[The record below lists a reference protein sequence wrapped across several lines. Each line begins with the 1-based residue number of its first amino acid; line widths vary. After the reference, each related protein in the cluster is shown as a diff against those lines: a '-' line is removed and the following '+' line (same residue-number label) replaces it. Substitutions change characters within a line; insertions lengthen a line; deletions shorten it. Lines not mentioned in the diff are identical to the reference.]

1 MQEEF
6 KKVRRRERSKIFFD
20 ILGSIT
26 KLEEE
31 GDAKITRVQ
40 NDVNLP
46 SDRLRIHLREMDSLG
61 LVEYGETLASTK
73 KGRAFFLEYK
83 KVAEILREFGL

>member
-1 MQEEF
+1 VQEEF

-20 ILGSIT
+20 ILSSIT

-61 LVEYGETLASTK
+61 LVQYGETLASTK
-73 KGRAFFLEYK
+73 KGRAFFSEYK
-83 KVAEILREFGL
+83 KVVEILREFGL